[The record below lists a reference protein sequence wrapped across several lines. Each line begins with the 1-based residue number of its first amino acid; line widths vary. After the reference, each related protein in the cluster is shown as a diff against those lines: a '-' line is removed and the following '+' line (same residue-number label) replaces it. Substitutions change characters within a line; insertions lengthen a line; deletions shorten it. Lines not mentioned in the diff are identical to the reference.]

1 MNDFNEINELNIFNS
16 FSPSNNN
23 ISYYNYQSP
32 MSVPDLIDHNNNS
45 INNSNYDGF
54 QNENQQQDFNINQY
68 ESIPQTPTMPF
79 VNNENIMSDE
89 PFKNN
94 KTQSD
99 TKNIE
104 IIETNFNSKNNF
116 LEAPELVCS
125 IENIVSTANLK
136 CKLNLREIALQL
148 ANSTYNPRRF
158 SGLIIRLKNPKI
170 TALLF
175 SNGKIVCL
183 GAKKEQISLDAC
195 RKVEKMIKN
204 LGHKVT
210 FSEFTIQNIVGSA
223 DLKMKISLIKLLKHL
238 NEYTKGKQIAYEP
251 ELFPGLIYHLV
262 EPKMAFLIFASGKI
276 VLAGG
281 KKIEDINKGFEDIC
295 SLLAKFKRNEPL
307 LTSGSEKS

>member
-1 MNDFNEINELNIFNS
+1 MKDFNDINELNNFNS
-16 FSPSNNN
+16 CSPSNDN
-23 ISYYNYQSP
+23 ISYYNNQSP
-32 MSVPDLIDHNNNS
+32 MSPQDSIDHNNNS
-45 INNSNYDGF
+45 INNSNYDVS
-54 QNENQQQDFNINQY
+54 QNENQQQDLNINQC

-79 VNNENIMSDE
+79 VNNENIMSE
-89 PFKNN
+89 QSIKNN

-99 TKNIE
+99 TTNME
-104 IIETNFNSKNNF
+104 IIETNCNSKNNST
-116 LEAPELVCS
+116 EAPELACS

-136 CKLNLREIALQL
+136 CNLNLREISLKL
-148 ANSTYNPRRF
+148 VNSTYNPRRF

-195 RKVEKMIKN
+195 RKVGKMIKN

-281 KKIEDINKGFEDIC
+281 KKIEDINKGFQDIC
-295 SLLAKFKRNEPL
+295 SLLAKFKLNEPL